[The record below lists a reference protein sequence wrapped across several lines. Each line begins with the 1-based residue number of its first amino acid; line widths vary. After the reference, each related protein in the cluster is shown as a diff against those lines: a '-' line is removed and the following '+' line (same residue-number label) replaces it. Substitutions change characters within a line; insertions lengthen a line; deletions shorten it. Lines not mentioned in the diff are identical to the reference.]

1 VLRVRRD
8 AVESSRNR
16 FKLKIVSCSV
26 ARLEGAFVVRRKE
39 CVEVLGS
46 DVALGA
52 GERVPETQNY
62 EFETEWIESFE
73 SHKIKDLKGG
83 IGSGKLRVRG
93 GKEGCTWAFGP
104 WEQPGR
110 WWERLQP

>member
-1 VLRVRRD
+1 MLRVRRET
-8 AVESSRNR
+8 VKSSENQ
-16 FKLKIVSCSV
+16 FKLKIVSGST

-62 EFETEWIESFE
+62 GFETARIGSFE
-73 SHKIKDLKGG
+73 GHKIKDLKRR
-83 IGSGKLRVRG
+83 IGSGKLRVRR
-93 GKEGCTWAFGP
+93 GKQGCT
-104 WEQPGR
+104 
-110 WWERLQP
+110 